1 MSLRTAPEP
10 RRKKPVWQ
18 RRERDFIRRTPLSPT
33 VRFSRWMDGGRH
45 DDHTA
50 IASKIEPG
58 GKAGS
63 VFYLESGVLEVDV
76 AASTAGG
83 RFDRFGRPGILQRKP
98 HQQLFP
104 AVARVDIEDDDAGNR
119 TRHDG
124 YVGQRPTFEPAAHLG
139 LGRMSLL
146 EGLPTHDGP
155 LAALDHWHDR
165 PAAGEIAQ
173 RGS

>member
-10 RRKKPVWQ
+10 RRKKPIWQ
-18 RRERDFIRRTPLSPT
+18 RRERDFIRRTPLLPT

-83 RFDRFGRPGILQRKP
+83 RFDR
-98 HQQLFP
+98 
-104 AVARVDIEDDDAGNR
+104 GNAAFFSASRISDSSPPWLGSTSR
-119 TRHDG
+119 TTMPEIAPLTTATLAN
-124 YVGQRPTFEPAAHLG
+124 GQRTKTLAAPNDPVKRGARQPSPQTDSFEPAAHLG
-139 LGRMSLL
+139 LGRMSL
-146 EGLPTHDGP
+146 
-155 LAALDHWHDR
+155 ARAIRW
-165 PAAGEIAQ
+165 
-173 RGS
+173 